1 MEFRDA
7 RFIAEIKKLNYHDLL
22 IFLIPVIIFSIYLLV
37 FNPGIATYDSFNQ
50 LHQIASQHFT
60 NWHPFFHTFINML
73 CLYVY
78 PSTISICIFQILV
91 FSTMWMIICKYNRD
105 NSIKTDKTFNLQVAI
120 SIIICIIPIN
130 GLYSIT
136 LWKDVLFSYFLMFL
150 CFLAKVMI
158 DKKGNVGYKFIIL
171 LSVIMA
177 FVAQLRG
184 NGMYVVL
191 VVLVVYSIYLFMKKN
206 IKMGVLLPILTI
218 TCILLI
224 SSLNIVYDVE
234 DNEKDAMMT
243 KISHMLADYDLNL
256 EIEDSD
262 RQKIYELMDK
272 DKIKDQYIPTGT
284 DPIFA
289 IMNYKTSDTNK
300 STYIGLALKYSLR
313 NPLHCVQYLFESAPM
328 TWDIVRDDNWIGRPY
343 YLSGESDRLQ
353 KDYMVYYDTHN
364 YTPKY
369 SYENLSYANWG
380 TLPFDLLN
388 LASLGIEGTPVL
400 DTLFNSPALYMY
412 LSIIILILLHV
423 MFRYREI
430 YLMYIPNLLNI
441 IIVFL
446 STPIQDNRYLYANLL
461 VCYLLIIILIG
472 ARQRSANKIE
482 NSSKPA

>member
-7 RFIAEIKKLNYHDLL
+7 KFIAEIKKLNYHDLL

-105 NSIKTDKTFNLQVAI
+105 DSIKTDKTFNLQVAI

-158 DKKGNVGYKFIIL
+158 DKKGNVSYKFIIL

-224 SSLNIVYDVE
+224 SSLNIVY
-234 DNEKDAMMT
+234 KT
-243 KISHMLADYDLNL
+243 F
-256 EIEDSD
+256 
-262 RQKIYELMDK
+262 MD
-272 DKIKDQYIPTGT
+272 T
-284 DPIFA
+284 
-289 IMNYKTSDTNK
+289 
-300 STYIGLALKYSLR
+300 
-313 NPLHCVQYLFESAPM
+313 V
-328 TWDIVRDDNWIGRPY
+328 
-343 YLSGESDRLQ
+343 
-353 KDYMVYYDTHN
+353 
-364 YTPKY
+364 
-369 SYENLSYANWG
+369 
-380 TLPFDLLN
+380 
-388 LASLGIEGTPVL
+388 
-400 DTLFNSPALYMY
+400 
-412 LSIIILILLHV
+412 
-423 MFRYREI
+423 
-430 YLMYIPNLLNI
+430 
-441 IIVFL
+441 
-446 STPIQDNRYLYANLL
+446 
-461 VCYLLIIILIG
+461 
-472 ARQRSANKIE
+472 
-482 NSSKPA
+482 